1 LTQDDALYR
10 SSPSPRRSLAPPF
23 GWPSPPGRRGARGS
37 GPRRALLRR
46 PRAPVIVPAQALP
59 EHLQVLGGGAHA
71 GTGEA
76 RGALRHGHLAEVL
89 VNVQTNEPHLA
100 SSSCVVEA
108 RRDERQLRMRAR
120 GTTGSAAGAA
130 NYNTADSR
138 SNSVSTACP
147 SRFSRSPCP
156 GARTLREARAP
167 LKATSVRI
175 LMQVQ
180 HRQSAHRPVDQ
191 GPHPGAGHREGEDV
205 VSLEL
210 MRRQNS
216 VTGHPKC
223 YLFEDVEVFG

>member
-1 LTQDDALYR
+1 LIQDDALYR
-10 SSPSPRRSLAPPF
+10 SSPSPRRSLAPPL

-89 VNVQTNEPHLA
+89 VNVQTKNRTSPPLFVCGGGQAGRTTTTDACSWHNRI
-100 SSSCVVEA
+100 S
-108 RRDERQLRMRAR
+108 RRGGQLQHS
-120 GTTGSAAGAA
+120 GLTVH
-130 NYNTADSR
+130 
-138 SNSVSTACP
+138 SVSTACP